1 MARCPVIV
9 HREGPGRRTPP
20 SARPSSVPELSRLL
34 RQTRAAR
41 GLPLDEASRQS
52 GVALERLEDLESG
65 TVDRLPDRVEIL
77 RDLSRYA
84 SFLGLPAD
92 QLVLSLVEA
101 WPAGQSA
108 AATAPVPT
116 GASVTGTGA
125 ATAPVPTVAPQTT
138 AIALTAARPR
148 PPTPPSTIVVSDRH
162 GSTAQVPVVM
172 ADTGRTPAVR
182 ASSDDGVAMAL
193 VRGLVVVLLVLL
205 VVGTAWLVV
214 DRVRPQWLADLPRR
228 AGLQHR
234 ARRARPDH
242 PHLDQPGQSSG
253 AAPGHRAALDAPGLG
268 DHQSGHLR
276 GDELALRGPDQRTRW
291 RDLGAGDRPA
301 AQRAELRG
309 HPAQWPVP
317 GGAGRPCARRPH
329 RVGGGPDRRQG
340 QGAAPRDLRPPRSPL
355 RHDLHLSVGRPAQ
368 SWSAT
373 SATDATTWPSSRF
386 MIRTPVASRP

>member
-214 DRVRPQWLADLPRR
+214 DRVRPQWLADL
-228 AGLQHR
+228 
-234 ARRARPDH
+234 
-242 PHLDQPGQSSG
+242 HLPYSPT
-253 AAPGHRAALDAPGLG
+253 APASMRL
-268 DHQSGHLR
+268 
-276 GDELALRGPDQRTRW
+276 
-291 RDLGAGDRPA
+291 
-301 AQRAELRG
+301 
-309 HPAQWPVP
+309 V
-317 GGAGRPCARRPH
+317 
-329 RVGGGPDRRQG
+329 
-340 QGAAPRDLRPPRSPL
+340 
-355 RHDLHLSVGRPAQ
+355 
-368 SWSAT
+368 SAT
-373 SATDATTWPSSRF
+373 TSQATFAVTSSRF
-386 MIRTPVASRP
+386 EVQISARGGETWVQATGPQRNAPSFVGILHNGQSQVVPADHALVVRIGSVAARIAVKAKGRLLGTYVPPGAPFVMTFTSQ

>member
-116 GASVTGTGA
+116 
-125 ATAPVPTVAPQTT
+125 VAPQTT

-214 DRVRPQWLADLPRR
+214 DRVRPQWLADL
-228 AGLQHR
+228 
-234 ARRARPDH
+234 
-242 PHLDQPGQSSG
+242 HLPYSP
-253 AAPGHRAALDAPGLG
+253 AAPA
-268 DHQSGHLR
+268 SS
-276 GDELALRGPDQRTRW
+276 T
-291 RDLGAGDRPA
+291 
-301 AQRAELRG
+301 
-309 HPAQWPVP
+309 VP
-317 GGAGRPCARRPH
+317 GAPVRTTPTSPSP
-329 RVGGGPDRRQG
+329 VK
-340 QGAAPRDLRPPRSPL
+340 AAVRHPVTAPPSMRL
-355 RHDLHLSVGRPAQ
+355 V
-368 SWSAT
+368 SAT
-373 SATDATTWPSSRF
+373 TSQATFAVTSSRF
-386 MIRTPVASRP
+386 EVQISARGGETWVQATGPQRNAPSFVGILHNGQSQVVPADHALVVRIGSVAARIAVKAKGRLLGTYVPPGAPFVMTFTSQ

>member
-1 MARCPVIV
+1 VIV

-214 DRVRPQWLADLPRR
+214 DRVRPQWLADL
-228 AGLQHR
+228 
-234 ARRARPDH
+234 
-242 PHLDQPGQSSG
+242 HLPYSP
-253 AAPGHRAALDAPGLG
+253 AAPA
-268 DHQSGHLR
+268 SS
-276 GDELALRGPDQRTRW
+276 T
-291 RDLGAGDRPA
+291 
-301 AQRAELRG
+301 
-309 HPAQWPVP
+309 VP
-317 GGAGRPCARRPH
+317 GAPVRTTPTSTSP
-329 RVGGGPDRRQG
+329 VK
-340 QGAAPRDLRPPRSPL
+340 AAVRHPVTAPPSMRL
-355 RHDLHLSVGRPAQ
+355 V
-368 SWSAT
+368 SAT
-373 SATDATTWPSSRF
+373 TSQATFAVTSSRF
-386 MIRTPVASRP
+386 EVQISARGGETWVQATGPQRNAPSFVGILHNGQSQVVPADHALVVRIGSVAARIAVKAKGRLLGTYVPPGAPFVMTFTSQ